1 MVLVYGLGG
10 SDMKVYMGPYKTW
23 VGPYQIADWFKPVIG
38 EARAYELGEWLSK
51 TWLAD
56 FCAWVDKKR
65 KRKIN
70 VRVDGY
76 DVWGADHT
84 LALII
89 HPVLIKLKEHKHG
102 YPLVDDEDVPENI
115 RSYNAPALS
124 KDETDSGHT
133 DEFAESRWDW
143 VLDEMIWAF
152 EQHTIE
158 DWEEQYCTGKVDFQI
173 TDDGEFV
180 QGPSHT
186 FEMDHK
192 GIKKHSE
199 RMANGRRLFAK
210 YYDSLWD

>member
-1 MVLVYGLGG
+1 MYVKIGKYTT
-10 SDMKVYMGPYKTW
+10 YR
-23 VGPYQIADWFKPVIG
+23 GPYQIADWFKPIIG

-51 TWLAD
+51 TWLNN
-56 FCAWVDKKR
+56 FCQWVDKKR

-76 DVWGADHT
+76 DVWGADRT

-102 YPLVDDEDVPENI
+102 YPLVDDGDVPENI

-180 QGPSHT
+180 RGSNHT
-186 FEMDHK
+186 FEMDHE

-210 YYDSLWD
+210 YFESLWT

>member
-1 MVLVYGLGG
+1 
-10 SDMKVYMGPYKTW
+10 MKVYMGPYKNW
-23 VGPYQIADWFKPVIG
+23 VGPYQIAEWFKPVIG
-38 EARAYELGEWLSK
+38 EAKAYELGEWLSE
-51 TWLAD
+51 TWLSD
-56 FCAWVDKKR
+56 FCQWIDKKR
-65 KRKIN
+65 KRKIKIQI
-70 VRVDGY
+70 DHY

-89 HPVLIKLKEHKHG
+89 LPVLNKLKEHKHG

-115 RSYNAPALS
+115 RSYNAPPLS

-143 VLDEMIWAF
+143 VLDEMIWSF

-158 DWEEQYCTGKVDFQI
+158 DWEEQYCSGQTDYQI
-173 TDDGEFV
+173 TSDGEFV
-180 QGPSHT
+180 QGPNHT
-186 FEMDHK
+186 FEIDHESVV
-192 GIKKHSE
+192 KHRD

>member
-1 MVLVYGLGG
+1 MVLVYGSGG
-10 SDMKVYMGPYKTW
+10 SDMKIYMGPYKNW
-23 VGPYQIADWFKPVIG
+23 IGPYQIADWFKPVIG
-38 EARAYELGEWLSK
+38 EAKAYELGEWLSNTK
-51 TWLAD
+51 LNDLCKWID
-56 FCAWVDKKR
+56 GKR
-65 KRKIN
+65 KRKISIHI
-70 VRVDGY
+70 DSY

-89 HPVLIKLKEHKHG
+89 HPVLIKLREHKHG

-115 RSYNAPALS
+115 RSYSAPALTEDDKRNGS
-124 KDETDSGHT
+124 VDQ
-133 DEFAESRWDW
+133 FAESRWDW

-173 TDDGEFV
+173 TDDGDFV
-180 QGPSHT
+180 RGSNHT
-186 FEMDHK
+186 FEIDHE

-199 RMANGRRLFAK
+199 CMANGRRLFAK

>member
-1 MVLVYGLGG
+1 MYVKIGKYTT
-10 SDMKVYMGPYKTW
+10 YR
-23 VGPYQIADWFKPVIG
+23 GPYQIADWFKPIIG

-51 TWLAD
+51 TWLNN
-56 FCAWVDKKR
+56 FCQWVDKKR

-76 DVWGADHT
+76 DVWGADRT

-102 YPLVDDEDVPENI
+102 YPLVDDGDVPENI

-124 KDETDSGHT
+124 KDEIDSGHT

-152 EQHTIE
+152 EQHTNE

-180 QGPSHT
+180 RGSNHT
-186 FEMDHK
+186 FEMDHE

-210 YYDSLWD
+210 YFESLWT